1 MRTRIPGLLAR
12 WVLVTASIAA
22 LLFLSAGTV
31 RIASIRN
38 YLVAFSLLLLVTM
51 LAVDPSLAQER
62 AKPTEPGTDDSRITA
77 GLLFLLTLTV
87 AGYSVGHLS
96 SGFILHAYI
105 RNAALGV
112 FMLSSAL
119 QAWAMIVNPFFSPL
133 VRIQTERGHHLVARG
148 PYRLMRHPGYLAM
161 CISVPSTA
169 LAVGS
174 WAGLIPSFGFILVI
188 LRRARLE
195 DDYLRANLAG
205 YIDYATRV
213 PLGPIA
219 QHRRGRRTHV

>member
-1 MRTRIPGLLAR
+1 MRTRILGLLAR
-12 WVLVTASIAA
+12 WALITASIAA

-38 YLVAFSLLLLVTM
+38 YLVAFSFLLLVTM

-62 AKPTEPGTDDSRITA
+62 ARPREPGTDDLRITT

-87 AGYSVGHLS
+87 AGFSVGHLG
-96 SGFILHAYI
+96 SGFSPHVYI

-112 FMLSSAL
+112 FTLSGSL

-133 VRIQTERGHHLVARG
+133 VRIQTERGHHLIARG

-174 WAGLIPSFGFILVI
+174 WAALIPSSGFILVI
-188 LRRARLE
+188 LRRVRLE
-195 DDYLRANLAG
+195 DDYLRTNLPG
-205 YIDYATRV
+205 YVDYANRV
-213 PLGPIA
+213 QLGPIA
-219 QHRRGRRTHV
+219 QRGRGRRTHV

>member
-1 MRTRIPGLLAR
+1 MRTRTLGLLAR
-12 WVLVTASIAA
+12 WALITASIAA

-38 YLVAFSLLLLVTM
+38 YLVAFSFLLLVTM

-62 AKPTEPGTDDSRITA
+62 ARPTEPGTDDSRITT

-87 AGYSVGHLS
+87 AGFSVGHLG
-96 SGFILHAYI
+96 SGFFPHVYI

-112 FMLSSAL
+112 FMLSGTL

-133 VRIQTERGHHLVARG
+133 VRIQTERGHHLIARG

-174 WAGLIPSFGFILVI
+174 WAALIPSFGFILVI
-188 LRRARLE
+188 LRRVRLE
-195 DDYLRANLAG
+195 DDYLRTNLPG
-205 YIDYATRV
+205 YVDYANRV
-213 PLGPIA
+213 QLGPIA
-219 QHRRGRRTHV
+219 QRGRGRRTHV

>member
-1 MRTRIPGLLAR
+1 MRTRTQRLLIR
-12 WVLVTASIAA
+12 WALITASIAA

-31 RIASIRN
+31 RIPSIRN

-62 AKPTEPGTDDSRITA
+62 ANPKGAGTDDSRITT

-87 AGYSVGHLS
+87 AGFSVGHLG
-96 SGFILHAYI
+96 SGFSPHAYI

-112 FMLSSAL
+112 FMLSGAL

-133 VRIQTERGHHLVARG
+133 LRIQTERGHHLIAKG
-148 PYRLMRHPGYLAM
+148 PYQLMRHPGYLAM

-169 LAVGS
+169 LAV
-174 WAGLIPSFGFILVI
+174 
-188 LRRARLE
+188 
-195 DDYLRANLAG
+195 
-205 YIDYATRV
+205 
-213 PLGPIA
+213 
-219 QHRRGRRTHV
+219 